1 MKKIIVIFIILIV
14 VITACKK
21 ENMEPLKTVDY
32 VNLEKFMGDWY
43 VIAIIPNFIEK
54 NAVNGI
60 ESYRTLNKDGV
71 KIDYRFRIKSPD
83 GKLKHLQPK
92 AWIYNRETN
101 SEWRVQFLWPFK
113 AAYLIIDLADDYS
126 YTVVGEPSR
135 KFVWI
140 MAREPKIDDQTYNS
154 ILDRLSKQGY
164 DTSKIQKMPQ
174 IWE

>member
-1 MKKIIVIFIILIV
+1 MKKFILICIS
-14 VITACKK
+14 VILLIAACKK
-21 ENMEPLKTVDY
+21 DNMEPLKTVDY
-32 VNLEKFMGDWY
+32 VDLERFMGDWY

-71 KIDYRFRIKSPD
+71 KIDYRFRIKSPE
-83 GKLKHLQPK
+83 GRLKHLQPK
-92 AWIYNRETN
+92 AWIYDRETN
-101 SEWRVQFLWPFK
+101 AEWRVQFLWPFK
-113 AAYLIIDLADDYS
+113 AAYLIIDLAEDYS

-140 MAREPKIDDQTYNS
+140 MARNPELDDDVYNS
-154 ILDRLSKQGY
+154 ILERLDHQGY
-164 DTSKIQKMPQ
+164 DIAKIKKMPQ